1 MSDDITEMEKKLK
14 EIQTAI
20 KEAKIRK
27 DAVLGAGIM
36 KAVKDGF
43 LSWND
48 LKPALQKVIKKKKDR
63 ELLKLGELPPPLPT
77 NQHNNHS
84 GS

>member
-1 MSDDITEMEKKLK
+1 MSDEIKDMEKKLK
-14 EIQTAI
+14 DIQAAI

-36 KAVKDGF
+36 KAVKDGL
-43 LSWND
+43 LSWDD
-48 LKPALQKVIKKKKDR
+48 LRPALQKVIKKKKDR
-63 ELLKLGELPPPLPT
+63 ELLKLGELPPPLPK
-77 NQHNNHS
+77 NQTNNHS